1 MLDRRKQ
8 QRWPAYLGG
17 KIAFSTRFAAAE
29 CLVRNT
35 SADGAKLVVHNGGF
49 IPDEFDLLIPHR
61 KAEYRVRACW
71 RSLDEIG
78 VAFTGAQNADAPI
91 PISLARRMK
100 RLARENENLRR
111 RLRDPD

>member
-17 KIAFSTRFAAAE
+17 RIAFSKRFAAAE

-35 SADGAKLVVHNGGF
+35 SAAGAKLVIHNGGF
-49 IPDEFDLLIPHR
+49 IPDEFDLMIPHR
-61 KAEYRVRACW
+61 RAEYRVRARW
-71 RSLDEIG
+71 RSLDAIG
-78 VAFTGAQNADAPI
+78 VEFTRAQNADAPI

-100 RLARENENLRR
+100 RLERENENL
-111 RLRDPD
+111 

>member
-1 MLDRRKQ
+1 MLDRRKE

-17 KIAFSTRFAAAE
+17 RIAFSKRFAAAE

-35 SADGAKLVVHNGGF
+35 SAAGAKLIVHNGGF

-61 KAEYRVRACW
+61 QAAVRVRTCW
-71 RSLDEIG
+71 RSLEEIG
-78 VAFTGAQNADAPI
+78 VEFTQVQNPDAPI

-100 RLARENENLRR
+100 RLKSENENLKR
-111 RLRDPD
+111 RLRDEA